1 MAPEVQQRR
10 VDEYYT
16 QYAEKVDIY
25 SMTVSL
31 WEMLTRRLDQNVNPH
46 SMKIRSCPPF
56 LERLFARGMAEDPAQ
71 RPEALQLVQ
80 MLDFIMRK
88 VCIMNTSQ
96 LYIDFDSGG
105 IPSVYQQAPT
115 HPVDSNTV
123 KQQDSSYYSL
133 PEEMMTVQVSDPRP
147 KVIPERSPGDG
158 QEPRRYVTTDATLFN
173 RPSETDALDLKMI
186 PLLLRKSRN
195 IRTQSREMGRLVSC
209 VAAAAVWQL
218 ESRLQC
224 KSCN

>member
-1 MAPEVQQRR
+1 
-10 VDEYYT
+10 
-16 QYAEKVDIY
+16 
-25 SMTVSL
+25 
-31 WEMLTRRLDQNVNPH
+31 
-46 SMKIRSCPPF
+46 
-56 LERLFARGMAEDPAQ
+56 MAEDPAQ

-115 HPVDSNTV
+115 HPVDTNTV

-133 PEEMMTVQVSDPRP
+133 PEEMMTVQVSDPRS
-147 KVIPERSPGDG
+147 KVIPERRSPGDG

-173 RPSETDALDLKMI
+173 RPSVSTLIIPSYFFRDYFICNFIWLTIQALRQEHVAYVLYSLLKSMDTAYRDGKDRLIDLTGVFWM
-186 PLLLRKSRN
+186 
-195 IRTQSREMGRLVSC
+195 
-209 VAAAAVWQL
+209 
-218 ESRLQC
+218 
-224 KSCN
+224 